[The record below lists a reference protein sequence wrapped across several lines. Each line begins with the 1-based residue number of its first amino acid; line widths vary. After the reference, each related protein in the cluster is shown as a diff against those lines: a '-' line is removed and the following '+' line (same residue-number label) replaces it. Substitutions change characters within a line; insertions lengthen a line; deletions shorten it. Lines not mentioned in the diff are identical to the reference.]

1 MTPPPENCRVKMCW
15 VVVSLAWSMHIK
27 FHALGLLFLV
37 EFLVV
42 VRAGVLTIWWAWE
55 LAVNSTNISFTQSS
69 FWPKLF
75 LTTPFLTKFLWPK
88 IFLTKHIWPN
98 FFEKYYFDQKFSDP
112 ILTIFFV
119 FLKTFFDQ
127 YFIYQNI
134 SMKPKFYCKNKCF
147 SWKFFH
153 LTHFFYPKNDQNFW
167 PTFFWPPIFL
177 YQNNFFGPNF
187 FP

>member
-1 MTPPPENCRVKMCW
+1 MMTPTPENCRVKICW
-15 VVVSLAWSMHIK
+15 VVVSLAWSMHTK

-42 VRAGVLTIWWAWE
+42 VRAGVLTIWWASE

-98 FFEKYYFDQKFSDP
+98 FLKNI
-112 ILTIFFV
+112 ILTKNSLIQFWPFFFV

-134 SMKPKFYCKNKCF
+134 SMGFDTIEIYLLVDSFC
-147 SWKFFH
+147 WYIGTII
-153 LTHFFYPKNDQNFW
+153 LVW
-167 PTFFWPPIFL
+167 WL
-177 YQNNFFGPNF
+177 
-187 FP
+187 